1 MSRLERRIPFPVT
14 IHLVPF
20 SRKWNQLRNFE
31 DIEKKRER
39 TVQFIWQT
47 RSLPSVVNLFHCTVQ
62 GPLLEMD
69 GTLHSLN
76 GRNIQ
81 ISYYKLEGL
90 KNLANQK
97 PSFGR

>member
-20 SRKWNQLRNFE
+20 SRKWNQLRSFE

-47 RSLPSVVNLFHCTVQ
+47 RSLPSVVNLFHCIMQ
-62 GPLLEMD
+62 GPLKKWTEHF
-69 GTLHSLN
+69 THSN
-76 GRNIQ
+76 FMEN
-81 ISYYKLEGL
+81 
-90 KNLANQK
+90 NLV
-97 PSFGR
+97 